1 MDNLGKALGLMTT
14 DIGKCKFSILAGK
27 ESRNFEKLNLLNYP
41 IAVFPLSQSI
51 CTLNGKLHPEFIK
64 KLLIIR
70 KKEVGQELLDYIK
83 EIKSVNEEESY
94 FYRRYDCLI
103 QNTDNKYGNI
113 SLPVTV
119 YAISDELYSYLT
131 LKRL

>member
-1 MDNLGKALGLMTT
+1 MENLGKAWGLMTT
-14 DIGKCKFSILAGK
+14 DIGKCKFSVLAAGK
-27 ESRNFEKLNLLNYP
+27 EGNFEELNLLNYP
-41 IAVFPLSQSI
+41 IAVFPLSQPV
-51 CTLNGKLHPEFIK
+51 CTLNGKIHPEFIK
-64 KLLIIR
+64 KLLIIDR
-70 KKEVGQELLDYIK
+70 EMGQELLDYIK
-83 EIKSVNEEESY
+83 EIKSINEEESY